1 LTNAGDT
8 PPTRFDFDT
17 KLWYNITIRE
27 GNKMAKYKLIGK
39 LVSTYSVEIEAD
51 TEDEAIELGS
61 EMLEA
66 ELGKEEEVSYWL
78 DNYELLEEVI

>member
-1 LTNAGDT
+1 
-8 PPTRFDFDT
+8 
-17 KLWYNITIRE
+17 
-27 GNKMAKYKLIGK
+27 MAKYKLIGK